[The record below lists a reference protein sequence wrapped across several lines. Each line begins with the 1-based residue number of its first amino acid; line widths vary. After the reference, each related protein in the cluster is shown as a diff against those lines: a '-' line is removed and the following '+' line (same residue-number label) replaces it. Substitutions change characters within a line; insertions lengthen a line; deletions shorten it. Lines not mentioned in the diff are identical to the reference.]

1 MMNAR
6 VEMNEKMMAQVNGGN
21 ILDYI
26 NDVIHFDPVDVLFP
40 ESPEE
45 KKERKETREKLFDKI
60 KDIIP
65 LG

>member
-1 MMNAR
+1 MMNR
-6 VEMNEKMMAQVNGGN
+6 VEMNEEMMAQVNGGKN